1 MAQQSPRSQLASLA
15 IIAVI
20 IAAIA
25 GAFAYTAGWLTPHRL
40 TSARLVAAFAPPGG
54 PALGHRRNHAKGIC
68 FTGVFEANGN
78 GTPFSRAAVFTP
90 GQYPAVGRFNL
101 GTPNPDAADATVRV
115 RGFGLSISTP
125 DGQEW
130 RMALIDPP
138 FFPVST
144 PDAFHALQVASQ
156 SAEADAMPKFI

>member
-68 FTGVFEANGN
+68 FTGVFAANGA
-78 GTPFSRAAVFTP
+78 GSALSKAAIFPP
-90 GQYPAVGRFNL
+90 GEYPIVGRFNL
-101 GTPNPDAADATVRV
+101 ASPNLTVSDSTVRV
-115 RGFGLSISTP
+115 RGMGLQIAAP
-125 DGQEW
+125 NGQLW
-130 RMALIDPP
+130 RSAMIDTP
-138 FFPVST
+138 FFPV
-144 PDAFHALQVASQ
+144 
-156 SAEADAMPKFI
+156 